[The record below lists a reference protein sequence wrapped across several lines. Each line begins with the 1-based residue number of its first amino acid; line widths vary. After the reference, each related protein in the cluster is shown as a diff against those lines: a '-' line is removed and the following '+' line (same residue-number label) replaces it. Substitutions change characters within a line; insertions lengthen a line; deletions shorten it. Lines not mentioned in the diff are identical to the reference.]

1 MSNLHPACQIR
12 KLSSDAVHLMVNL
25 KHEKVNS
32 GAFLKSVQLWV
43 GICEL
48 YVAEFNDF
56 FQPPNPGVENMISM
70 ECLFLKIYLKGP
82 FLQFSRK

>member
-1 MSNLHPACQIR
+1 MSNLHPAHQIR
-12 KLSSDAVHLMVNL
+12 KISGDAVHLTVNL

-56 FQPPNPGVENMISM
+56 FQPPNLEVDNMISM
-70 ECLFLKIYLKGP
+70 ECLFLKSYLKGP
-82 FLQFSRK
+82 FLQFSRE